1 MVFQM
6 KTLEIC
12 SPNHSCSSVP
22 NTNLA
27 LEVTYGKTEAGTW
40 KRQDDFIFQNLAQLP
55 STI

>member
-40 KRQDDFIFQNLAQLP
+40 KRQDDFIFQNLTQLP